1 MIKITQLIK
10 SVSLEISIQ
19 LLDIFFPKRCV
30 CCRKFGAYLCF
41 DCAKEIEYI
50 KTDTCPECGKIS
62 HGAKYCRNCRARAK
76 TKLSS
81 LIIAANY
88 HCPPVKEM
96 IHNLKYCG
104 LTELSEHL
112 GEILCQKL
120 SSIDSKNY
128 IIVPVPLY
136 KKRQNSR
143 GFNQSAL
150 IARYT
155 AQKLGLEYA
164 DCLKRLRDTKPQV
177 ELKRGERQKNVLDSF
192 KCASSIVERRNVL
205 LIDDVAT
212 TGATLSECAKALKT
226 AGAKKIIA
234 AVVARNV

>member
-1 MIKITQLIK
+1 MNLFKQTKVI
-10 SVSLEISIQ
+10 SAVISIQ
-19 LLDIFFPKRCV
+19 LLDIFFPKRCI

-62 HGAKYCRNCRARAK
+62 HGAKYCQNCKARAK
-76 TKLSS
+76 TQLSG

-104 LTELSEHL
+104 LIELSELL

-120 SSIDSKNY
+120 VSIDLKDY

-136 KKRQNSR
+136 RKRQNQR

-150 IARYT
+150 IAKYVT
-155 AQKLGLEYA
+155 QKLGIEYA

-192 KCASSIVERRNVL
+192 VCKSTIVERRNIL

-212 TGATLSECAKALKT
+212 TGATLSECAKALKIG
-226 AGAKKIIA
+226 GAKKIIA